1 MSVQKS
7 QPVVDS
13 SSGDRMSAAKS
24 SLLGDLLVFFESYM
38 NKIISKLNSDY
49 VLEFVGYEKDNPNTV
64 ADLDEKEVRTW
75 KSINE
80 KRAEKGLDPIDLEKI
95 ETPADLPMNVQLV
108 QLFQSQNA
116 EGDMGMD
123 GGMGDF
129 GGEEGGE
136 ETGFEEDTEM
146 EEQIPSE
153 MDEPMLPEDMNKS
166 IQKSMLII

>member
-1 MSVQKS
+1 MEKIKIGVLGAGRGI
-7 QPVVDS
+7 DI
-13 SSGDRMSAAKS
+13 AKNFM
-24 SLLGDLLVFFESYM
+24 LQDCE
-38 NKIISKLNSDY
+38 I
-49 VLEFVGYEKDNPNTV
+49 V
-64 ADLDEKEVRTW
+64 ALCEL
-75 KSINE
+75 NE
-80 KRAEKGLDPIDLEKI
+80 KRAEKGLNPIDLSKVEN
-95 ETPADLPMNVQLV
+95 PADLPMNVQLV

-129 GGEEGGE
+129 GDEEGGE
-136 ETGFEEDTEM
+136 ETRFEEDTEM

>member
-1 MSVQKS
+1 
-7 QPVVDS
+7 
-13 SSGDRMSAAKS
+13 
-24 SLLGDLLVFFESYM
+24 
-38 NKIISKLNSDY
+38 
-49 VLEFVGYEKDNPNTV
+49 
-64 ADLDEKEVRTW
+64 
-75 KSINE
+75 
-80 KRAEKGLDPIDLEKI
+80 
-95 ETPADLPMNVQLV
+95 MNVQLV

-129 GGEEGGE
+129 GDEEGGE